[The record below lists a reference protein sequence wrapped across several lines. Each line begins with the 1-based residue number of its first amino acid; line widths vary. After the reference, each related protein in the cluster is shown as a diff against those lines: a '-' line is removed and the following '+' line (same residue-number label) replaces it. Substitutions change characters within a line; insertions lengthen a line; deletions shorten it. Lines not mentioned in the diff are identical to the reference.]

1 MPAPDRPSSG
11 RPPVALRETC
21 RLATGQVP
29 LWPYHRA
36 RLARGGCGDAAL
48 DAAEEAMRTAAEG
61 WRGPASSRLRLTV
74 VVEPSGAV
82 RAVVQRRLSSL
93 DVPGGP
99 RAVPVEVAD
108 MPPLPAG
115 AAKPAD
121 RSWWDEAQ
129 RRARAA
135 GGEQALIVRD
145 GLVLDG
151 GTSSVWAVVDGVAV
165 TPPAPAAVAG
175 VARAFLLEALANAGI
190 QTRVEPL
197 PLETAQSASELF
209 CTNAFAG
216 AVTLR
221 GHGPGPVTQAA
232 AAAFEA
238 VWAPPAHHTGAL
250 Q

>member
-1 MPAPDRPSSG
+1 
-11 RPPVALRETC
+11 VALRETC
-21 RLATGQVP
+21 RLAAGQVP

-74 VVEPSGAV
+74 VVEPSGAAS
-82 RAVVQRRLSSL
+82 AVVQRRLSSL

-99 RAVPVEVAD
+99 RAVPVEVANT
-108 MPPLPAG
+108 PPLPAG

-121 RSWWDEAQ
+121 RSWWDDAQ
-129 RRARAA
+129 RRARSAS
-135 GGEQALIVRD
+135 GDQALIVRD

-151 GTSSVWAVVDGVAV
+151 GTASVWAVADGVAL

-175 VARAFLLEALANAGI
+175 VARAFLLEAFECAGI
-190 QTRVEPL
+190 PARVEPL
-197 PLETAQSASELF
+197 PLELALAADELF

-216 AVTLR
+216 AVAIR
-221 GHGPGPVTQAA
+221 GRGPGSVTRAA
-232 AAAFEA
+232 VAAFERL
-238 VWAPPAHHTGAL
+238 WGDPARQGGAI